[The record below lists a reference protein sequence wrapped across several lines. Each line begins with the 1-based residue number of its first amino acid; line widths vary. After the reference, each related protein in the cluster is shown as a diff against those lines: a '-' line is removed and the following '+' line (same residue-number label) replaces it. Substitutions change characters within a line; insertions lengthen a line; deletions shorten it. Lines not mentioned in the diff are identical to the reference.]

1 MQAVVLRAAVDAR
14 KTTTCRL
21 GASVNEEFTT
31 EKTQAVV
38 LRAAVDARN
47 TTTCRLGASVNEEFL
62 YYIFF

>member
-1 MQAVVLRAAVDAR
+1 
-14 KTTTCRL
+14 
-21 GASVNEEFTT
+21 
-31 EKTQAVV
+31 